1 MMEKKNKHIGEQR
14 FVEMRA
20 VNDEEMIIEGYAITF
35 ERPATHSMG
44 NFTLTETIKRGALDK
59 ADMRDVPLRYN
70 HDDSVMIM
78 ARTRNNSLELIVDD
92 VGLKIRAKLIDTK
105 SNVDLYK
112 SIKAGLIDKMSF
124 AFTVAEDG
132 DKKTYSDDGA
142 TMSRDIYA
150 IDRIY
155 DVSVVDMPFYD
166 TTSVYARSIELL
178 ESGNARLESL
188 NLRKR
193 KIITKSK
200 IKEELT

>member
-1 MMEKKNKHIGEQR
+1 MEKKNNKLIGEQR

-35 ERPATHSMG
+35 EQPATHSMG
-44 NFTLTETIKRGALDK
+44 KYTLTETIKRGALDE
-59 ADMRDVPLRYN
+59 ADMSDVPLRYN

-78 ARTRNNSLELIVDD
+78 ARTRNNSLELIVDS

-124 AFTVAEDG
+124 AFTVAEGG
-132 DKKTYSDDGA
+132 DKRTYSDDGYK
-142 TMSRDIYA
+142 TTREIYK
-150 IDRIY
+150 IDRLY
-155 DVSVVDMPFYD
+155 DVSVVDTPFYD
-166 TTSVYARSIELL
+166 TTNVYARSIELL

-188 NLRKR
+188 NFRKR
-193 KIITKSK
+193 KIIVQNKYK
-200 IKEELT
+200 F

>member
-1 MMEKKNKHIGEQR
+1 MEKKNNKLIGEQR

-35 ERPATHSMG
+35 EQPATHSMG
-44 NFTLTETIKRGALDK
+44 KYTLTETIKRGALDE
-59 ADMRDVPLRYN
+59 ADMSDVPLRYN

-78 ARTRNNSLELIVDD
+78 ARTRNNSLELIVDS

-124 AFTVAEDG
+124 AFTVAEGG
-132 DKKTYSDDGA
+132 DKRTYSDDGYK
-142 TMSRDIYA
+142 TTREIYK
-150 IDRIY
+150 IDRLY
-155 DVSVVDMPFYD
+155 DVSVVDTPFYD

-193 KIITKSK
+193 KIIVQNKYK
-200 IKEELT
+200 F